1 MGCDQ
6 MRDIVLKVQNVSKRY
21 TKESNLVFSDL
32 NLELYD
38 GEILSIVGNN
48 GSGKSTLLRMIA
60 GLEPITE
67 GEILYKG
74 IPIQK
79 PSKDILLLSQT
90 TEQLFPWL
98 TAEGNVIIP
107 QLLSCNRRYR
117 DAQKIARDKL
127 NSVGINSAE
136 IYTKYP
142 SQLSGGQKQRI
153 AIARALVLAP
163 SIILLDEPFSALDEL
178 SRVEIGKT
186 IKALPLKEKI
196 SIILITHQISEAKAM
211 ADRIFFLEEAKSRI
225 INNT

>member
-1 MGCDQ
+1 

-21 TKESNLVFSDL
+21 TNDSNLVFSDL
-32 NLELYD
+32 NLELYG

-60 GLEPITE
+60 GLESITD

-79 PSKDILLLSQT
+79 PSKEILLLSQT

-117 DAQKIARDKL
+117 DAQSIARDKL

-153 AIARALVLAP
+153 AIARALALAP
-163 SIILLDEPFSALDEL
+163 NIVLLDEPFSALDES
-178 SRVEIGKT
+178 SRVGIGKT
-186 IKALPLKEKI
+186 IKELPLKENI
-196 SIILITHQISEAKAM
+196 SIIFITHQMSEAKEIAN
-211 ADRIFFLEEAKSRI
+211 RIFFLDESLAS
-225 INNT
+225 TAS

>member
-1 MGCDQ
+1 